1 MPWKETCPMEQ
12 RMEFVIQYRSGT
24 LNMAAL
30 CRLFGISR
38 QTGHKWVNRFSLRRG
53 EASLTELSRRPHR
66 SPTATPPLLV
76 DRIVAR
82 RKQFPNWGARK
93 LLQLLRLQ
101 SPILDTQQP
110 LR

>member
-12 RMEFVIQYRSGT
+12 RMEFVIQHRSGT
-24 LNMAAL
+24 LSMAAL

-76 DRIVAR
+76 DRIIAR
-82 RKQFPNWGARK
+82 RKQFPIVVPNPRSNGWA
-93 LLQLLRLQ
+93 
-101 SPILDTQQP
+101 
-110 LR
+110 